1 MHFFSLSR
9 LGQTLALDCS
19 PSSSVEGPSP
29 RPRVSTTTTTGLLL
43 LSRSSASATS
53 CSSSAST
60 GTQGTVK
67 EKGTVKLEVEED
79 SS

>member
-29 RPRVSTTTTTGLLL
+29 RPRVSTTTTGLLL

>member
-29 RPRVSTTTTTGLLL
+29 RPRVSTTTTGLLL

-67 EKGTVKLEVEED
+67 EKGTVKLKVEED

>member
-1 MHFFSLSR
+1 MHFFPLSR

-29 RPRVSTTTTTGLLL
+29 RPRVSTTTTGLLL

>member
-1 MHFFSLSR
+1 MYFFSLSR

-29 RPRVSTTTTTGLLL
+29 RTRVSTTTTGLLL
-43 LSRSSASATS
+43 LSRSSASAAS